1 MNSTPIMA
9 FEPTRTDNAQL
20 MVDCRELGYL
30 SDEDLI
36 LDPTWGKGRFWT
48 KWHPKGLIGTD
59 LNPKKSPAGLPID
72 FTALPYADRLFDAVV
87 FDPPYK
93 LNGTPSEGMDED
105 YGVDEPTRWQDRMA
119 LCIAG
124 IEECARVSSDRLL
137 VKCMD
142 QVCSGRVRWQTT
154 IFAEAGSEHG
164 FRLVDE
170 LHVRSYREQPSKRR
184 QVHARRNLS
193 TLLVMR
199 RAR

>member
-1 MNSTPIMA
+1 MTATPIMA
-9 FEPTRTDNAQL
+9 FEHERTDNAQL
-20 MVDCRELGYL
+20 MVDCRQLGYL
-30 SDEDLI
+30 NDEDLI

-59 LNPKKSPAGLPID
+59 LNPAKSPAGLSID

-105 YGVDEPTRWQDRMA
+105 YGVDQAMSWQDRMS
-119 LCIAG
+119 LCFEG
-124 IEECARVSSDRLL
+124 IIECSRVSSDRLL

-142 QVCSGRVRWQTT
+142 QVCSGRVRWQRAE
-154 IFAEAGSEHG
+154 FAGVALDCG

-170 LHVRSYREQPSKRR
+170 LHVRSYREQPAGRR
-184 QVHARRNLS
+184 QVHARRNYS
-193 TLLVMR
+193 TLLVLR
-199 RAR
+199 RVR